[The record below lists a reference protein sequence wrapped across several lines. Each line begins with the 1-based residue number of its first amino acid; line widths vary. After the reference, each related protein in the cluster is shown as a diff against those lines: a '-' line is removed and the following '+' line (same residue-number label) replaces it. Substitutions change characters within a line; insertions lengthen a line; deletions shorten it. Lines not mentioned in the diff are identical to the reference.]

1 MQVQS
6 VSASNKNLNF
16 GMALKASPEVVE
28 FMKTFNKRQLKQLAK
43 ITNREKSNNYDIYL
57 SMEKGSTGKKGK
69 NKEYFTASVAYKK
82 FDNRGIFATPI
93 SALKKAQKFAW
104 KLYYG
109 TMPDLD
115 KLL

>member
-16 GMALKASPEVVE
+16 GMALKASPETVE

-43 ITNREKSNNYDIYL
+43 ITNREERNKYNIYL
-57 SMEKGSTGKKGK
+57 SMEKESTGKKEK
-69 NKEYFTASVAYKK
+69 KYFTASVAYKK

-104 KLYYG
+104 ELYYG